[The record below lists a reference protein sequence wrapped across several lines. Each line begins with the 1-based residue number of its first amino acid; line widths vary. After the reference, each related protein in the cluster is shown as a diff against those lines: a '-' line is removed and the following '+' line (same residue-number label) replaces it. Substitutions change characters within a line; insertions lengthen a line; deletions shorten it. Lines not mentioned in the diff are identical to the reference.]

1 MYIIELLIKLK
12 IEDVTAVT
20 AKRTL
25 TKDMGYAGIL
35 ESLSR
40 EDYWKMEVEAESLEE
55 AGNLGRE
62 LAEKRKIF
70 VNPNK
75 HTCTIAANNESMAED
90 EQVSVLRKKEGVI
103 EKGLREVKA
112 LVKYRQDE
120 GAILAAETLRNT
132 LGYGNVIKGV
142 ERGVLWTLLLRAGK
156 KGEAREL
163 AREIVLTRNM
173 DKGLLANPHSQDY
186 EIFT

>member
-12 IEDVTAVT
+12 MEDLTAVT

-25 TKDMGYAGIL
+25 SKDMGYAGIL
-35 ESLSR
+35 ENLSR
-40 EDYWKMEVEAESLEE
+40 EDYWKIEVEAENLEE

-75 HTCTIAANNESMAED
+75 HTCTMAVNSQSMADGKE
-90 EQVSVLRKKEGVI
+90 VSILRRKEGVI
-103 EKGLREVKA
+103 EKGLGEVRA

-120 GAILAAETLRNT
+120 GAILAEETLRNT

-142 ERGVLWTLLLRAGK
+142 ERGVLWTLLLRVDK

-173 DKGLLANPHSQDY
+173 DKGLLVNPHSQGY
-186 EIFT
+186 EIFA